1 MNIMRRI
8 FFAFSTLIVLGAGCF
23 SSSDTASNDGSV
35 FQSKDGGDTWEQL
48 TDLPQES
55 GVGSI
60 AGVNVATIEIDPSDP
75 TAYYMGTLGNGIF
88 FSYDTGSSWQRPEAD
103 EARSGSIIAIEVHPE
118 DVCTIYAAKPDSI
131 LKSTDCLRTMET
143 VYVIDDESEEIV
155 TMALDWYTPD
165 TLWIGDSLGTVVKT
179 ESAGETWKTVQRL
192 DEEIVELI
200 VSNRD
205 SRIVMVGTER
215 DGLFRTTD
223 GGETWVS
230 NEDELKDLFDDAEKV
245 YGFTQVA
252 DGTSVIMS
260 TEFGLLLSEDQGES
274 WTEIPLI
281 TEAGEVDIQSV
292 AYDPENASTIYYATE
307 TTFYASTNNGDSW
320 VTSSLPS
327 SRTPYVMLVHP
338 KDGDRVL
345 IGFAALGD

>member
-1 MNIMRRI
+1 MKRLLFPSI
-8 FFAFSTLIVLGAGCF
+8 ALILLGAGCF
-23 SSSDTASNDGSV
+23 SSSDTASNDGSI

-48 TDLPQES
+48 ADLPQES

-75 TAYYMGTLGNGIF
+75 TAYYMGTFGNGIF
-88 FSYDTGSSWQRPEAD
+88 FSLDTGSSWQRPEAV
-103 EARSGSIIAIEVHPE
+103 EARSGSVIDIEVHPQ
-118 DVCTIYAAKPDSI
+118 DVCTIYAAMPDQI
-131 LKSTDCLRTMET
+131 LKSTDCLRTMDV
-143 VYVIDDESEEIV
+143 VYVIDDESEEI
-155 TMALDWYTPD
+155 TSMTLDWYNPD
-165 TLWIGDSLGTVVKT
+165 TIWIGDTLGTVVKT
-179 ESAGETWKTVQRL
+179 ENGGETWKTVARL
-192 DEEIVELI
+192 DEEIIDVI

-205 SRIVMVGTER
+205 SRIVLIGTDR
-215 DGLFRTTD
+215 DGLYRTTD

-230 NEDELKDLFDDAEKV
+230 HEDELKDAFDDAEKV

-260 TEFGLLLSEDQGES
+260 TEFGLLLSEDQGET
-274 WTEIPLI
+274 WTDIPLI
-281 TEAGEVDIQSV
+281 TQAGEVDIRSV
-292 AYDPENASTIYYATE
+292 AYDPENASTIYYATD

-327 SRTPYVMLVHP
+327 SRTPYFMLVHP
-338 KDGDRVL
+338 KDGNRVL